1 MAKSAV
7 KLVIHNLAPLFV
19 QEARLLEGIHGEVK
33 SIHAEL
39 EEKAYHIEDVID
51 EYILQFAK
59 HPQARRQYF
68 RFLTNIFQF
77 ATKLKTETWASL
89 FIEEVEVTG
98 IEYHRDK
105 LINWLVEGP
114 SSHILISVVG
124 ISGVGKT
131 TLVKKV
137 HDNEKVVEYFDCS
150 AWVTMSQSYNMF
162 CKARKELSPKEIDK
176 MEKTKLINESRQYLL
191 EWRFWGKIKIALP
204 TNEKGSRIV
213 MTSQSISVAPSNKE
227 SSSYHVYK
235 LPPLPL
241 ENAWI
246 LFCKVFQCEGGYC
259 PPKCEELPLAIV
271 TIGGLFSTKEMLVS
285 YILICFPRITL
296 SIGSVKEKKGIT
308 LKEIAQDYLNQLIQ
322 RSLVQVALR
331 CRVHDMMCEVIISR
345 SEELNFYLKIAR
357 HLSIQNN
364 VNAPLESI
372 TNSHTCSILILGVD
386 EVPNSFLT
394 TCFANFKYMRSMDCE
409 GVPIDYIPKEVGN
422 LFHLKY
428 LSLRDT
434 NVQMLPKS
442 IAYIE
447 NYDLEFNIDFKQAVT
462 IPSGIGHLESLPKL
476 HKVEANRNRKL
487 NISKLK
493 RDGMVLCLALEKMSY
508 LQSLRISSTS
518 EEEVLELQSM
528 FSPPSLLQTLT
539 LGGRLE
545 KLPKW
550 IPKLKYVVRIVLLWS
565 RLIDDSLKVLQ
576 ALPNL
581 LRLWLYEGYEGE
593 ELHFEEGS
601 FKKLKFLR
609 LSSLGGLNRLIIDEG
624 ALPFLEKFWIGP
636 SLYLKDVP
644 IGIHHLKSLKTLDF
658 LDMPR

>member
-1 MAKSAV
+1 MAESAV
-7 KLVIHNLAPLFV
+7 KLVIHNWAPLFV
-19 QEARLLEGIHGEVK
+19 QEARLLESIHGEVK
-33 SIHAEL
+33 SIRGEL
-39 EEKAYHIEDVID
+39 EFIWSFLKDVDAKDKKEDLSSVAQIWIQDINNDLKALREMAIRYHFNTIEQG
-51 EYILQFAK
+51 ELS
-59 HPQARRQYF
+59 
-68 RFLTNIFQF
+68 NG
-77 ATKLKTETWASL
+77 ASL
-89 FIEEVEVTG
+89 FIEEVEVAG

-124 ISGVGKT
+124 ISGVSKT

-150 AWVTMSQSYNMF
+150 AWITMSQSYNMF
-162 CKARKELSPKEIDK
+162 YKARKEFSPKEIDK
-176 MEKTKLINESRQYLL
+176 MEKTKLINESRQNLL
-191 EWRFWGKIKIALP
+191 ERRYVLVFDDTWNVRFWGKIKIALP

-213 MTSQSISVAPSNKE
+213 MTSQSISVAPLNKE
-227 SSSYHVYK
+227 SPSYHVYK
-235 LPPLPL
+235 LPPLPF

-246 LFCKVFQCEGGYC
+246 LFCKLDLSRDLIER
-259 PPKCEELPLAIV
+259 CEELRLAIV
-271 TIGGLFSTKEMLVS
+271 TIGGLFSTKEKIS
-285 YILICFPRITL
+285 EGF
-296 SIGSVKEKKGIT
+296 VKEKKGIT

-322 RSLVQVALR
+322 RSLVQVAN
-331 CRVHDMMCEVIISR
+331 V
-345 SEELNFYLKIAR
+345 NYKIAR

-394 TCFANFKYMRSMDCE
+394 TCFANCKHMRSMNCE

-434 NVQMLPKS
+434 NVKMLPKS
-442 IAYIE
+442 IGKLHNLETLDLKLSLVSKLPEEINGRRKLQYLAAYIE

-462 IPSGIGHLESLPKL
+462 IPSGIGHLESLQKL
-476 HKVEANRNRKL
+476 HKVEANSANLIEELGRL
-487 NISKLK
+487 I
-493 RDGMVLCLALEKMSY
+493 DGMVLCLALEKMSY

-565 RLIDDSLKVLQ
+565 RLMDDSLKVLQ

-609 LSSLGGLNRLIIDEG
+609 LSSLGGLNRLITD
-624 ALPFLEKFWIGP
+624 
-636 SLYLKDVP
+636 
-644 IGIHHLKSLKTLDF
+644 
-658 LDMPR
+658 